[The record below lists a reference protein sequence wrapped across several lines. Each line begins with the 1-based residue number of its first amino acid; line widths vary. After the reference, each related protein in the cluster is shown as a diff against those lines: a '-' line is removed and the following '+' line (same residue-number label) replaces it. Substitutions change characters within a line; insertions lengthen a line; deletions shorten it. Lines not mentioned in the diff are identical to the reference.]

1 MLERELSRSLSNDI
15 GLLLNDNYLLP
26 DDIKLLLRDI
36 GVSTDYCKLSIGFCL
51 FYKFCNLIVG
61 DIWNLLIFSDM
72 FSSSLSI
79 LNSDPELRYESIVPN
94 FMLSFTG
101 SCSSYSFL
109 KNLSEILFSQLCV
122 LLDIV
127 KLFFCLTFG
136 VSGRVFDS

>member
-72 FSSSLSI
+72 FSSSRSI

-127 KLFFCLTFG
+127 MLFFCLTVG